1 MRKPERIQPPAVPVE
16 PSVPITGRWVWIC
29 RAQFE
34 PYLFEELARLKAKPR
49 ALGLGAVESEQKAE
63 GLVFARAGFRVV
75 DAVGAKGRVEAWT
88 LDTPVANACSAAV
101 RAQAD
106 AVVLEAA
113 DTPRWVLCAF
123 SRELTVKGAD
133 PVGGPKRMKR
143 EADALS
149 RASLKVDE
157 ALEWLGD
164 APGRGETC
172 VDLGAAPGGWTQR
185 LLARGAKVIAV
196 DPAKLKV
203 PPSSRL
209 KHVQDSA
216 FRFQPQEP
224 VEWLFCDMAWRPL
237 EVAQLLAKWGRHRWA
252 IRVVANIKLPMQEKW
267 PMLDRVRETLSQG
280 GWRDVKMR
288 QLYHDRDEVTLTA
301 RSF

>member
-1 MRKPERIQPPAVPVE
+1 MRKPERIRTGAAPVE
-16 PSVPITGRWVWIC
+16 PLVPITGKTVWLC
-29 RAQFE
+29 RPSFE
-34 PYLFEELARLKAKPR
+34 PYLFEELARSKTNPR
-49 ALGLGAVESEQKAE
+49 VLGAGAVECEKPGE
-63 GLVFARAGFRVV
+63 PVFGRAGFKVV
-75 DAVGAKGRVEAWT
+75 DAFGTTGVVEAWT
-88 LDTPVANACSAAV
+88 LDTDLAKGCSPSVREQAAAV
-101 RAQAD
+101 PMEKGD
-106 AVVLEAA
+106 A
-113 DTPRWVLCAF
+113 RWVLCAF
-123 SRELTVKGAD
+123 APGLFVKGAE
-133 PVGGPKRMKR
+133 PIGRPQRMRR
-143 EADALS
+143 EADSIS
-149 RASLKVDE
+149 RASMKLDE

-203 PPSSRL
+203 QSPKL

-216 FRFQPQEP
+216 FRFQPDEP

-252 IRVVANIKLPMQEKW
+252 IRTVSNIKLPMKDKW
-267 PMLDRVRETLSQG
+267 PTLDRVRATLEGG

-301 RSF
+301 RSY